1 MLEYSLISTQ
11 NDDYGENTNDMSFLK
26 GLGTF
31 ICSFLL
37 FLALGIFSMAF
48 MLHSTVLS
56 ANFVHKEVNQIS
68 ISSIARDVAD
78 KQIADE
84 LPTAAEPVKNAALD
98 VIAMQEPWIKAQ
110 LNSAIDI
117 GYNYFLGKT
126 DTLYI
131 DIPLADI
138 KASLGTDLWNALQN
152 NLKEELAGKSESEI
166 SQYLQDFIGQIPT
179 DILPLELAV
188 LPWNL
193 RNIAIEE
200 YLRQVTGQKT
210 LVGVPP
216 GLTAQVTSQVK
227 VYFDDYFTQF
237 TKDIA
242 DHEIIDA
249 NKIGPEGMKNIKLAR
264 RIIDDFQTAFPW
276 LIVFMIAMA
285 GLIFLI
291 NLDARK
297 TARTLGINILIFGVL
312 DLAGSIIGRMIT
324 PSHFIHS
331 TADVPLSVQ
340 HVIDN
345 VTRDVSAI
353 ALKFSIGVLVVGAV
367 LLIASFFIP
376 GRESA
381 EKA

>member
-1 MLEYSLISTQ
+1 
-11 NDDYGENTNDMSFLK
+11 MSFLR

-31 ICSFLL
+31 VCSFLL

-117 GYNYFLGKT
+117 CYNYFQGKT
-126 DTLYI
+126 STLYI

-138 KASLGTDLWNALQN
+138 KASLSTDLWNALQN
-152 NLKEELAGKSESEI
+152 NLKQELAGKSESEI
-166 SQYLQDFIGQIPT
+166 SQYLQGFIIQIPT
-179 DILPLELAV
+179 DILPPELMA
-188 LPWNL
+188 LPANL
-193 RNIAIEE
+193 RDISIEE
-200 YLRQVTGQKT
+200 YLREWTGQKT

-216 GLTAQVTSQVK
+216 ELTAQVEGQVK
-227 VYFDDYFTQF
+227 VYFDEYIAQF

-242 DHEIIDA
+242 DNEIIDA
-249 NKIGPEGMKNIKLAR
+249 NKIGPDGMNGINTAR
-264 RIIDDFQTAFPW
+264 RIIDDFQTGYPW
-276 LIVFMIAMA
+276 LIVFMVVMA
-285 GLIFLI
+285 GLIFVI
-291 NLDARK
+291 NLDVKK
-297 TARTLGINILIFGVL
+297 TTRTLGIDVLVFGIL
-312 DLAGSIIGRMIT
+312 DLAGSIVAMVIT
-324 PSHFIHS
+324 PSHFIPQ
-331 TADVPLSVQ
+331 TADIPVSVQ

-345 VTRDVSAI
+345 VTRDVATV

-367 LLIASFFIP
+367 LLVASFFVP
-376 GRESA
+376 SRESP
-381 EKA
+381 E